1 MSEVFRFTVN
11 ESNVKTRLDV
21 YLANNIQN
29 TTRNQIKK
37 AIEEARVL
45 VNGEAVKPNYKIK
58 ANDEIV
64 INILPPKNMSLLPED
79 IPLEILYEDKDIIV
93 VNKPRGMVVHP
104 APGNY
109 SGTLVNALLY
119 HSKSLSRINSM
130 RPGIVHRLD
139 KDTSGVI
146 VAAKNDYSHDNLSK
160 QLKKRQVKKIYRAIV
175 WGNILDNSAKII
187 APIGRNPIKRTK
199 MAVNTSNS
207 RKAVSYFQVLER
219 FSDFTHVEVA
229 IQTGRTHQIRVH
241 MKFIGHPV
249 LGDPVYSKKKNPFK
263 IKGQALHAYKLGFLH
278 PANSRYM
285 EFTAPIPDDF
295 NSVLRILREREG

>member
-1 MSEVFRFTVN
+1 MSEVFCFTVN

-21 YLANNIQN
+21 YLANSIQN

-160 QLKKRQVKKIYRAIV
+160 QLKKRPVKKIYRAIV
-175 WGNILDNSAKII
+175 
-187 APIGRNPIKRTK
+187 
-199 MAVNTSNS
+199 
-207 RKAVSYFQVLER
+207 
-219 FSDFTHVEVA
+219 
-229 IQTGRTHQIRVH
+229 
-241 MKFIGHPV
+241 
-249 LGDPVYSKKKNPFK
+249 
-263 IKGQALHAYKLGFLH
+263 
-278 PANSRYM
+278 
-285 EFTAPIPDDF
+285 
-295 NSVLRILREREG
+295 